1 MTVLQLAIKLLIY
14 IGVGFFARKRKIMAD
29 GFDRMLTKFLMA
41 VPLPCMII
49 NSFRLEFSVEQLM
62 NCPKLIGLAILGL
75 VLCFLIGQI
84 IYLAMGKSSQGK
96 AARFAMMFTNFTFF
110 GFAVVSELYGTE
122 ASFNYVIFTLPVRI
136 AFYGGAPMLIGA
148 RQEGVNVKE
157 TLKQFL
163 SVPVVAVF
171 LGLVLYVTQLQLPE
185 VISSVM
191 TSLGNMASPLGLMLC
206 GVIIAD
212 ASFSGIRKYPSV
224 FWLTGLRLIAV
235 PGLMLAVFLLLG
247 VDHDVIQSLNYYFA
261 MPVATFLPT
270 FFLRYA
276 PEDVEG
282 RTMSGFLVVAS
293 TLACVVTIPLWAMVL
308 EQVLA

>member
-1 MTVLQLAIKLLIY
+1 MTVFQLAIKLLIF
-14 IGVGFFARKRKIMAD
+14 IGIGFVARKLKIMAD

-49 NSFRLEFSVEQLM
+49 NSFRLEFSMEQLI

-75 VLCFLIGQI
+75 TVSFAIGHA
-84 IYLAMGKSSQGK
+84 IYLGMGKTDLGR

-122 ASFNYVIFTLPVRI
+122 ASFHYVIFTLPVRI
-136 AFYGGAPMLIGA
+136 AFYGGAPILIGA
-148 RQEGVNVKE
+148 QKGLDLKA
-157 TLKQFL
+157 TLKQFI
-163 SVPVVAVF
+163 SVPVISV
-171 LGLVLYVTQLQLPE
+171 LIGLTLYVTQLQLPE
-185 VISSVM
+185 IISSVM

-212 ASFSGIRKYPSV
+212 ASFSGIRKYPCV
-224 FWLTGLRLIAV
+224 FWLSGLRLIV
-235 PGLMLAVFLLLG
+235 IPGIMLGVFLLLG
-247 VDHDVIQSLNYYFA
+247 TDHEVIRSLNYYFA

-276 PEDVEG
+276 PEDTEG
-282 RTMSGFLVVAS
+282 RSMAGFLVVAS
-293 TLACVVTIPLWAMVL
+293 TLACILTIPMWAMVM
-308 EQVLA
+308 EWVL